1 MKMSI
6 EVEQSDGSSVVAS
19 VITLDLVRFEQQFD
33 KSVGQFASDMKLSD
47 ICWLAWHA
55 LERTKQTA
63 KSFDEW
69 LENVEMVSLSNEP
82 DPVPLESKA

>member
-1 MKMSI
+1 MLELNGI
-6 EVEQSDGSSVVAS
+6 PQHLD
-19 VITLDLVRFEQQFD
+19 ITSL
-33 KSVGQFASDMKLSD
+33 KLSD

-82 DPVPLESKA
+82 DPVPLESKANTGQ